1 MKVTVEMSTM
11 EREKRARNWARL
23 LQIQRDIKIQRCKV
37 AANTEGYRNTKMQG
51 CCKYRGIQEYNNARL
66 LQIRSTKCNCCKYK
80 DAKELGKVATNM
92 EIVKKSKLFA
102 PNTKMKWRGF

>member
-1 MKVTVEMSTM
+1 MQFISSGDDEGDGGD
-11 EREKRARNWARL
+11 EHHGEGEEGEEL
-23 LQIQRDIKIQRCKV
+23 GKV